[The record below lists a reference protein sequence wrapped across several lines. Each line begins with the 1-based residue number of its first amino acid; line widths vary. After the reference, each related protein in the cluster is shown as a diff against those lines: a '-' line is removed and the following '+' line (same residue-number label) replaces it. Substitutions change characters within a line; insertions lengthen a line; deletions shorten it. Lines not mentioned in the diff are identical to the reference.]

1 MPQQYLCN
9 FSIPAGST
17 ATGGKLDGGFD
28 NGRAP
33 VLQNGDSIAI
43 TVAYPAAS
51 GSPLTLAGTT
61 VFTESQLALTNQTTA
76 TPFVRGG
83 ANGNFL
89 CLSSQEATGA
99 VLGDITVYA
108 FPPMVYG
115 GGLPGSY
122 EVTFVA
128 SNNAASPPVQ
138 WSEDPEFDTS
148 N

>member
-1 MPQQYLCN
+1 MAQQYPCN
-9 FSIPAGST
+9 FSIPEAST
-17 ATGGKLDGGFD
+17 TTGGKLTGGFD

-33 VLQNGDSIAI
+33 VLQSGDSIVI
-43 TVAYPAAS
+43 SVAFPAAS
-51 GSPLTLAGTT
+51 GAPATLTGTT

-89 CLSSQEATGA
+89 CLSTQQARGSVVGNT
-99 VLGDITVYA
+99 TVYA

-128 SNNAASPPVQ
+128 TNNGASPPVQ

-148 N
+148 S